1 MIETATTMVA
11 ERGASRLS
19 LSDVG
24 RAYLGLIGAGSS
36 PTQAMHIILSESAWN
51 WTRCMAMVHPC
62 RACRRSRAGSL

>member
-36 PTQAMHIILSESAWN
+36 PPQAMHIILSESAWN
-51 WTRCMAMVHPC
+51 WK
-62 RACRRSRAGSL
+62 